1 MDRLNFRL
9 HVRSRPDLGIDALN
23 NLPELTNVK
32 PQAYEPS
39 PIAGQITV
47 ITTLS
52 QTTCRLQSTSHISIK
67 LKAGQLRAKRSNE
80 H

>member
-1 MDRLNFRL
+1 MDRLRL
-9 HVRSRPDLGIDALN
+9 NVRSRSCPDLGIDALN
-23 NLPELTNVK
+23 NLPELTKVK

-67 LKAGQLRAKRSNE
+67 AGQLRAKRSNE